1 MERIND
7 KIDDNIPNSQAA
19 YRGGRSTTG
28 QVFTIKLM
36 AEKAITSSNYTVM
49 LLMMDMSKAF
59 DSIHRA
65 LILEDLRSILLP
77 EELHMIKLM
86 IEDVKLAVK
95 IGNEMGNPFNTN
107 IGTPQEDSL
116 RPILFTLKCRNSRTP
131 TEIAD
136 HNYGADETQRP
147 MITPTHL
154 GDHNYIKPRSFGTL
168 IDLQYAN
175 DICWVGGNC
184 NHGVEFFKKNIPEYL
199 ASRNLMIN
207 LTKTEEYEIDKATDE
222 WKKCRYLGS
231 LLDSEEDIKR
241 RRLLVKIS
249 YDRIRPA
256 LEDKKLDNEIKI
268 SIFNTMIS
276 SAFQPN
282 LH

>member
-1 MERIND
+1 MGHHRETASVQYNLANAL
-7 KIDDNIPNSQAA
+7 K
-19 YRGGRSTTG
+19 GG
-28 QVFTIKLM
+28 
-36 AEKAITSSNYTVM
+36 
-49 LLMMDMSKAF
+49 
-59 DSIHRA
+59 
-65 LILEDLRSILLP
+65 
-77 EELHMIKLM
+77 
-86 IEDVKLAVK
+86 
-95 IGNEMGNPFNTN
+95 
-107 IGTPQEDSL
+107 
-116 RPILFTLKCRNSRTP
+116 NSRIP

-136 HNYGADETQRP
+136 HNYGVDETQRP